1 MSACRTTMALGQNRA
16 RDCMDGVVVQPL
28 LPLTVQPIFGRGMR
42 WGSML
47 IEELPRIS
55 QLTET

>member
-1 MSACRTTMALGQNRA
+1 
-16 RDCMDGVVVQPL
+16 MDGVVVQPL

-47 IEELPRIS
+47 FEELPRIS